1 MRDLLNRLFAVLFL
15 TLALGVLF
23 IGVKLGA

>member
-1 MRDLLNRLFAVLFL
+1 MRDYLNRLFAVLFL
-15 TLALGVLF
+15 TLCISVLF